1 MQTYITLILILMSY
15 RCSQREPEG
24 TGSYPKSRG
33 LLSVAI
39 TDEISPINE
48 KEQNCCSN
56 EIIVNNQLNED
67 HSKLSIQKQNHGSLH
82 SRKKNRD
89 TSAKLR

>member
-1 MQTYITLILILMSY
+1 MSF
-15 RCSQREPEG
+15 RCSQKEIEG
-24 TGSYPKSRG
+24 AGSYPKSRG

-48 KEQNCCSN
+48 KEQNCCNN
-56 EIIVNNQLNED
+56 EIIVNYMLENEEKSKTNNQ
-67 HSKLSIQKQNHGSLH
+67 KGNHGSLH

-89 TSAKLR
+89 TSSKLR